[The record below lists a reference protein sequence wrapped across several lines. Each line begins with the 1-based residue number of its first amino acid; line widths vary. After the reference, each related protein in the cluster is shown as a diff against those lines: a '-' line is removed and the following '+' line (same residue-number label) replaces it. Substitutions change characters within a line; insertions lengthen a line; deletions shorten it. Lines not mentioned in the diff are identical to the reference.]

1 MESSI
6 HIEGIGIA
14 GYRSFGK
21 QLQFIGP
28 FEKIN
33 FFIGRNNSGKSNIL
47 SFLTKHYKSTL
58 QAFGPQKT
66 VGLGPL
72 DRHIGSEP
80 AEFQFAL
87 GLRLGGKRH
96 LSIRDRVET
105 GWEHAGLLDRLL
117 SSRILSRD
125 GVLAWFQYETPSSG
139 KPPSPPHDFVRQVL
153 VAAGLDEQEWRRLWS
168 RLTNQSGGGPSDWV
182 GETLDRLGR
191 DSLDP
196 PDVYFV
202 PAIREVRGGETP
214 QDDYSGLGIID
225 RLARVQNPGPTE
237 QYLKTQF
244 GKVNAF
250 LRKVLDNPSAEL
262 EVPYARN
269 MITVHMDGKSLPL
282 TSLGT
287 GVHEVVILAVAA
299 TVLQEQAICIEEPEI
314 HLHPTLQRKL
324 ISYLAEETNNQYFIA
339 THSAH
344 VLDTSIAATFHVRY
358 EEGSST
364 VEPVHAAA
372 EKFQICMD
380 LGYKASDLLQANC
393 VLWVEGPSDRIYLNH
408 WIKTLAPELAEGTH
422 YSIMFY
428 GGRLLSHLSALDVEV
443 TEFISLRRLNRH
455 MMVLMDSDRGDPKE
469 PINETKQRIEKEFRF
484 GPGLAWVTAGREIEN
499 YLTPETLLASLKVID
514 RDAKELIEAGQYA
527 SCLKYRRADG
537 SAVDHIDK
545 IKLAYAVV
553 KQPAQLDVLD
563 LKANMLRLLN
573 FIREANGAGVE
584 EPKVS

>member
-1 MESSI
+1 MESSV

-47 SFLTKHYKSTL
+47 TFLSKHYKTTL
-58 QAFGPQKT
+58 EAFGGRKGIT
-66 VGLGPL
+66 LGAL
-72 DRHIGSEP
+72 DRHIGPDST
-80 AEFQFAL
+80 EFRFAL

-96 LSIRDRVET
+96 LSLRDRFPTDGEL
-105 GWEHAGLLDRLL
+105 AGLLDRLL
-117 SSRILSRD
+117 GSKILSPD
-125 GVLAWFQYETPSSG
+125 GVIAWFQYEAPSSG
-139 KPPSPPHDFVRQVL
+139 KPLSPPRDFARQVL
-153 VAAGLDEQEWRRLWS
+153 SVAGLDEQEWQRLWS
-168 RLTNQSGGGPSDWV
+168 RLTKQSGGGVSDWIA
-182 GETLDRLGR
+182 ETLDRLGR
-191 DSLDP
+191 DLVDS
-196 PDVYFV
+196 PDVFFV

-214 QDDYSGLGIID
+214 QHDYSGLGIID
-225 RLARVQNPGPTE
+225 RLARIQNPGPT
-237 QYLKTQF
+237 QQHLRTQF

-262 EVPYARN
+262 EVPYDRN

-282 TSLGT
+282 TFLGT

-299 TVLQEQAICIEEPEI
+299 TVIQEQVICIEEPEI

-344 VLDTSIAATFHVRY
+344 ILDAPGAAVFHVRY
-358 EEGSST
+358 ENGLSI
-364 VEPVHAAA
+364 VEPTYGAD
-372 EKFQICMD
+372 ERFQICTD

-393 VLWVEGPSDRIYLNH
+393 VVWVEGPSDRIYLNH
-408 WIKTLAPELAEGTH
+408 WIKELAPDLVEGTH
-422 YSIMFY
+422 YSVMFY
-428 GGRLLSHLSALDVEV
+428 GGRLLSHLSALDFEI

-455 MMVLMDSDRGDPKE
+455 MTVIMDSDRGDPKDS
-469 PINETKQRIEKEFRF
+469 INETKQRIEKEFSS
-484 GPGLAWVTAGREIEN
+484 GPGFAWVTAGREIEN

-514 RDAKELIEAGQYA
+514 RDAKELTETGQCA

-563 LKANMLRLLN
+563 LKDEMQRLLN
-573 FIREANGAGVE
+573 FIREANGVGLE
-584 EPKVS
+584 EPKSS